1 MTLFLRSII
10 GLLLSF
16 VLFQPLFAANNKQNY
31 FKNFWY
37 PTYHCQRLNY
47 CSLDGKSCG
56 LSLANHYCKILGYR
70 GADKEIIDYNVG
82 LTNFLSTKARCK
94 GWQCNGFMLIRC
106 IGNFSPKHQPNY
118 YYRSN
123 RFDYPRFNHYRVN
136 WCYQNDQG
144 CGQRAAY
151 SFCRRMGYSRADYYQ
166 KEDNV
171 PATKALGNQRL
182 CFGKA
187 CSGFSSITCYR

>member
-1 MTLFLRSII
+1 MTLLLRPIMFLMVFF
-10 GLLLSF
+10 LY
-16 VLFQPLFAANNKQNY
+16 FQPLHAMNNQQNY

-37 PTYHCQRLNY
+37 PTYHTQRLNY
-47 CSLDGKSCG
+47 CSLDGKTCG
-56 LSLANHYCKILGYR
+56 LSLANDYCKLIGYSR
-70 GADKEIIDYNVG
+70 ADKEIIDYNVG
-82 LTNFLSTKARCK
+82 LTHFLSVKAQCK

-106 IGNFSPKHQPNY
+106 VGKFSPKNQPNY
-118 YYRSN
+118 SYRLN
-123 RFDYPRFNHYRVN
+123 HFAYPRFNNYRVD
-136 WCYQNDQG
+136 WCYENAQG

-151 SFCRRMGYSRADYYQ
+151 SFCRRMGYSRVNHYT
-166 KEDNV
+166 KELSV